1 MVPTNALVGKNGLM
15 QELELKGGIGEKH
28 PPEGKNNFLKIQQ
41 PPSPKNLS
49 FISGAEIVALAP
61 EKLTPVNPILR

>member
-1 MVPTNALVGKNGLM
+1 M
-15 QELELKGGIGEKH
+15 QELELKGGIGEEH
-28 PPEGKNNFLKIQQ
+28 PPEGKNDFLKN
-41 PPSPKNLS
+41 PTAPVAENLS